1 MQLSVELSFYPL
13 KDDYKEPILSFI
25 NLIKQEP
32 NIKVISNRISTQI
45 FGEYNEVMA
54 ALSRM
59 MRDSFDR
66 YGTAVFVAKFI
77 NSDRRPK
84 ASTA

>member
-13 KDDYKEPILSFI
+13 KDSYKESILLFI
-25 NLIKQEP
+25 DQLKQES
-32 NIKVISNRISTQI
+32 NIEVISNRISTQI

-54 ALSRM
+54 ALSRL
-59 MRDSFDR
+59 MRDSFER
-66 YGTAVFVAKFI
+66 FGTAVFVAKFI

-84 ASTA
+84 AC

>member
-13 KDDYKEPILSFI
+13 KDDYKESILSFI
-25 NLIKQEP
+25 EQLKLEP
-32 NIKVISNRISTQI
+32 NIEVVSNRMSTQI
-45 FGEYNEVMA
+45 FGEYDEVMA
-54 ALSRM
+54 VLSRL
-59 MRDSFDR
+59 MRSSFER

-84 ASTA
+84 ID

>member
-13 KDDYKEPILSFI
+13 KDDYKESILLFI
-25 NLIKQEP
+25 DQLKQEP
-32 NIKVISNRISTQI
+32 NIEVISNRISTQI
-45 FGEYNEVMA
+45 FGEYNNVMA

-59 MRDSFDR
+59 MRDSFER
-66 YGTAVFVAKFI
+66 FGTAVFVAKFI

-84 ASTA
+84 A